1 MKKIILLIAAVMSMT
16 CVMANPADSCT
27 CKKDGNRGPKH
38 ETVEERTTKMVKQ
51 LGLDNNQAA
60 KLFALNTEYDSVLT
74 KGPGQGR
81 PGGPGRGGRPE
92 GRPDGDGP
100 QMGQGGGP
108 GQFNPGQA
116 PQMTDEQKAEFEAKF
131 KEFKAKRE
139 AYDAQLKTILT
150 DKQYTE
156 YQALF
161 KNKKH
166 GKKHSQKQDSSQSQ
180 NEQVQ
185 PE

>member
-1 MKKIILLIAAVMSMT
+1 
-16 CVMANPADSCT
+16 
-27 CKKDGNRGPKH
+27 
-38 ETVEERTTKMVKQ
+38 
-51 LGLDNNQAA
+51 
-60 KLFALNTEYDSVLT
+60 
-74 KGPGQGR
+74 
-81 PGGPGRGGRPE
+81 
-92 GRPDGDGP
+92 
-100 QMGQGGGP
+100 
-108 GQFNPGQA
+108 
-116 PQMTDEQKAEFEAKF
+116 MTDEQKAEFEAKF